1 MNLWVTFDSRISSF
15 FNNQFQ
21 MCCSCDWLLTVNG
34 LLRFFRSPTF
44 LQPFVIL
51 QPLSGSTA
59 GLLLISLTAAVEQFR
74 LFYSRFTASGCRIAM
89 KLTLKPNHFW
99 NWPFIFSFKDPW
111 NMTWDG
117 NAQAI
122 FENFQIFLVLR
133 FYTKVDHWYQKIR
146 KTASLGSHNGAKC
159 NWAFW

>member
-1 MNLWVTFDSRISSF
+1 
-15 FNNQFQ
+15 
-21 MCCSCDWLLTVNG
+21 MCCSCDWFLTVNG

-59 GLLLISLTAAVEQFR
+59 GLLLISTAAAVKRLR
-74 LFYSRFTASGCRIAM
+74 LFYSHGCRTEWAILQPVAIEKNLSFYSRSTASGCRIAM

-99 NWPFIFSFKDPW
+99 NSPFIFSFKDPW

-117 NAQAI
+117 NAQPI
-122 FENFQIFLVLR
+122 FENFHIFLILR
-133 FYTKVDHWYQKIR
+133 FYIIKVDHWYQEIR
-146 KTASLGSHNGAKC
+146 KTASLGSHNGAKM
-159 NWAFW
+159 